1 MSNFGGSNSNL
12 NDSFLDQ
19 FNAFI
24 LDDYEHLN
32 AKELY
37 QPETNSE
44 VMINYLNDGLDSA
57 TSIVNILMQK
67 VFKIQYN

>member
-37 QPETNSE
+37 
-44 VMINYLNDGLDSA
+44 
-57 TSIVNILMQK
+57 
-67 VFKIQYN
+67 